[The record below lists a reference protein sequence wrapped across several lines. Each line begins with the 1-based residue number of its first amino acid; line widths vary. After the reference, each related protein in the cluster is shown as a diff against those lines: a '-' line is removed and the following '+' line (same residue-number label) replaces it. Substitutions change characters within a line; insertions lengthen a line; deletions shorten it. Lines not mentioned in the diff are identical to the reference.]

1 MSKEDLCPVTTSEF
15 SSPVIVNG
23 QENITWSTNQTT
35 TERILHAASMNEF
48 VLNLCTHVWK
58 KYWKTPLS
66 ERIGFF
72 RCLQRKRVTGCRKSP
87 IWLTWIS

>member
-48 VLNLCTHVWK
+48 VLNLCTHV
-58 KYWKTPLS
+58 
-66 ERIGFF
+66 
-72 RCLQRKRVTGCRKSP
+72 
-87 IWLTWIS
+87 